1 MPEHTDAFVDT
12 DPDAKV
18 IHRPVDTPVDPEEG
32 VGALDDEDGPL
43 NEVMD
48 QELVSGLEAGH
59 DIAPGEQSGG

>member
-1 MPEHTDAFVDT
+1 MPEHTVASTDT

-18 IHRPVDTPVDPEEG
+18 IHRPADTPVDPEEG
-32 VGALDDEDGPL
+32 VGALDDEGGEL

-59 DIAPGEQSGG
+59 DIAPEEQSGG